1 MALALFP
8 VIVSVTFV
16 PFPQIFPPNDLT
28 LFVHLML
35 VYRLVEI
42 KKKLHIS
49 LFFIF
54 ICILSWMISLEA
66 RGRWGERKKKI
77 VFQTTEQ
84 GIHKTSGGDGEWYRV
99 DAALR
104 VSSVKRRQK
113 GDWVSESGFGGCV
126 YVWTVMSNSLWPHG
140 L

>member
-1 MALALFP
+1 MSQYFMALALFP

-66 RGRWGERKKKI
+66 RGR
-77 VFQTTEQ
+77 
-84 GIHKTSGGDGEWYRV
+84 
-99 DAALR
+99 
-104 VSSVKRRQK
+104 
-113 GDWVSESGFGGCV
+113 
-126 YVWTVMSNSLWPHG
+126 
-140 L
+140 